1 MQELEPF
8 YNWRHL
14 YQAEN
19 DERSPFFGIEYSE
32 LYYTNTIY
40 NFYIHPQW
48 DEFGSNTLFLK
59 VLYCD
64 YDNQVAI
71 IEFIGEWNDA
81 INNDIMSLKREVID
95 EMTAEGIIK
104 FILIGENVLNFHASD
119 DSYYEEW
126 WQDVDDE
133 DGWIAMINFRQ
144 HILEEAS
151 TENIDSY
158 INLGGDLNDMEWRKF
173 SPNLLFQEID
183 EQLKGRLLIP

>member
-1 MQELEPF
+1 VQELEPF

-19 DERSPFFGIEYSE
+19 DERSPFFGREYSE

-95 EMTAEGIIK
+95 EMTAEGIMK

-126 WQDVDDE
+126 WQEVDDE

-151 TENIDSY
+151 TENLDSY
-158 INLGGDLNDMEWRKF
+158 INLGGNLNDMEWRKF

>member
-19 DERSPFFGIEYSE
+19 DERSPFFGREYSE

>member
-1 MQELEPF
+1 
-8 YNWRHL
+8 
-14 YQAEN
+14 
-19 DERSPFFGIEYSE
+19 
-32 LYYTNTIY
+32 
-40 NFYIHPQW
+40 
-48 DEFGSNTLFLK
+48 
-59 VLYCD
+59 
-64 YDNQVAI
+64 
-71 IEFIGEWNDA
+71 
-81 INNDIMSLKREVID
+81 
-95 EMTAEGIIK
+95 MTAEGIIK

>member
-19 DERSPFFGIEYSE
+19 DERSPFFGREYSE

-126 WQDVDDE
+126 WQEVDDE

-183 EQLKGRLLIP
+183 EQLKGRLLVP

>member
-14 YQAEN
+14 YRAEN
-19 DERSPFFGIEYSE
+19 DERSPFFGREYSE

-126 WQDVDDE
+126 WQEVDDE

-183 EQLKGRLLIP
+183 EQLKGRLLVP

>member
-19 DERSPFFGIEYSE
+19 DERSPFFGREYSE

-126 WQDVDDE
+126 WQEVDDE

>member
-19 DERSPFFGIEYSE
+19 DERSPFFGREYSE

-95 EMTAEGIIK
+95 
-104 FILIGENVLNFHASD
+104 
-119 DSYYEEW
+119 
-126 WQDVDDE
+126 
-133 DGWIAMINFRQ
+133 
-144 HILEEAS
+144 
-151 TENIDSY
+151 
-158 INLGGDLNDMEWRKF
+158 
-173 SPNLLFQEID
+173 
-183 EQLKGRLLIP
+183 

>member
-1 MQELEPF
+1 LEPF

-19 DERSPFFGIEYSE
+19 DERSPFFGREYSE

>member
-19 DERSPFFGIEYSE
+19 DERSPFFGREYSE

-71 IEFIGEWNDA
+71 IEFIGELNDA

-104 FILIGENVLNFHASD
+104 FILIGENVLNFHASY

-126 WQDVDDE
+126 WQEVDDE

>member
-1 MQELEPF
+1 VQELEPF

-19 DERSPFFGIEYSE
+19 DERSPFFGREYSE

>member
-19 DERSPFFGIEYSE
+19 DERSPFFGREYSE

-95 EMTAEGIIK
+95 EMTAEGIMK

-126 WQDVDDE
+126 WQEVDDE

-151 TENIDSY
+151 TENLDSY
-158 INLGGDLNDMEWRKF
+158 INLGGNLNDMEWRKF

>member
-1 MQELEPF
+1 
-8 YNWRHL
+8 
-14 YQAEN
+14 
-19 DERSPFFGIEYSE
+19 
-32 LYYTNTIY
+32 
-40 NFYIHPQW
+40 
-48 DEFGSNTLFLK
+48 
-59 VLYCD
+59 
-64 YDNQVAI
+64 
-71 IEFIGEWNDA
+71 
-81 INNDIMSLKREVID
+81 MSLKREVID